1 MEPIFEGKKLE
12 LHYDNV
18 GEEKARSQSLGN
30 LKKKASN
37 EDIIAFGQL
46 MGELAPEEESIKSL
60 VTVEKQRFDI

>member
-46 MGELAPEEESIKSL
+46 M
-60 VTVEKQRFDI
+60 